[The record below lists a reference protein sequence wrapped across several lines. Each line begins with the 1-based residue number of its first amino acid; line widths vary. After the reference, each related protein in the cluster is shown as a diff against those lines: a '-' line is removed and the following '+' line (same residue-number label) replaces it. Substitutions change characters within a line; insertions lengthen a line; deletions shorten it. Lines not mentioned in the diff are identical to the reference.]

1 MNTRQL
7 ARGLGWFSIGLG
19 LTELI
24 APGRISNRLGLHD
37 GNQGRVQAFGLREI
51 LSGAAILASRGRA
64 PYGLWARVAGDVM
77 DLGLLQTAQPVGQS
91 RRTSLNVARAVVL
104 GAAALDL
111 VAARNLTRQARPRG
125 KRLGKRL
132 ALRTAGARAPAS
144 RAAASLRAVSGKR
157 GRSHHA

>member
-1 MNTRQL
+1 MNTRQM

-19 LTELI
+19 LAELI
-24 APGRISNRLGLHD
+24 APGRIGNRLGLYGD
-37 GNQGRVQAFGLREI
+37 PRRVQAFGLREL
-51 LSGAAILASRGRA
+51 LSGAAILGSRGRA

-77 DLGLLQTAQPVGQS
+77 DMGLLQTAQPVGQS
-91 RRTSLNVARAVVL
+91 RRTSLNVAKAVVL

-111 VAARNLTRQARPRG
+111 VAARNLTRQTRTRR

-132 ALRTAGARAPAS
+132 ALRTAGVRAPAS
-144 RAAASLRAVSGKR
+144 RAAASLRAASGKL